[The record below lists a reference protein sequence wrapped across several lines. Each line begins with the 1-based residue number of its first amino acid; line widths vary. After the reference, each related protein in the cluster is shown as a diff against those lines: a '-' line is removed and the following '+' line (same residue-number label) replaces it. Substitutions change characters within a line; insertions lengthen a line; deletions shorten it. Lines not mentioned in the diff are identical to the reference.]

1 MQQESE
7 KEARPFQKVS
17 CALKRMQ
24 KGRQGFRGWQAKGG
38 GCPPHTQRGDGSG
51 TPPVGAGRTRLSWGG
66 GRPTRVWC
74 PQGCGLCLSQC
85 SMSLQG
91 NPSKPALCA
100 RWRKHILE
108 SPVCFVPGV
117 GRPPRPGVQRTGSH
131 ADHRISAA
139 RVGDHSGAA
148 TVRDMGSTKELLL
161 RPGSP
166 RSPSG
171 KGIQLPT
178 GSGRGCQGEG
188 QGGA

>member
-1 MQQESE
+1 M
-7 KEARPFQKVS
+7 AGRPR
-17 CALKRMQ
+17 A
-24 KGRQGFRGWQAKGG
+24 GAA
-38 GCPPHTQRGDGSG
+38 PHTHRGEMARA
-51 TPPVGAGRTRLSWGG
+51 PLLWVLEEHAFPGG